1 MRRGRVF
8 ILFALILLVGAV
20 AAFLVLGGIGS
31 GERSRSGSC
40 SNPDWRS

>member
-20 AAFLVLGGIGS
+20 AAFLVLGGTG
-31 GERSRSGSC
+31 GDETVVE
-40 SNPDWRS
+40 